1 MKRLLGAATAA
12 MALAIAPHADAAN
25 LRMLSSWDN
34 SYTAVPLIADVF
46 VDMVEADS
54 DGDITISMTGPEAV
68 PPFEQIQPMSV
79 GVFDMLFTHGGYH
92 SSEVGL
98 SSAIDAIDGDPDK
111 RRESG
116 VWDYIDNFY
125 QEGHNLKLIS
135 IPTAITGYRLYLRE
149 PMVDGRLDGLKIR
162 ATAGYH
168 KVVEELGGAPVVLP
182 AGEMYAAAE
191 RGIVDGIAW
200 PAVGAVDFKLCE
212 VTPHT
217 IAPAFGVVSY
227 LVLMNLDAY
236 NRLTEEEQGILLE
249 AGKKLE
255 HNTVDSFAETLA
267 EEDARSAECG
277 SQIDEQTAEWGE
289 TANQFYAERAWNI
302 AGDHSPEKAAAFREF
317 ALDKGMTK

>member
-1 MKRLLGAATAA
+1 MKRLFGAATAA
-12 MALAIAPHADAAN
+12 LAIAIAPQADAAN

-34 SYTAVPLIADVF
+34 SYTAVPLIADVY

-54 DGDITISMTGPEAV
+54 EGDITIAMTGPEAI

-79 GVFDMLFTHGGYH
+79 GVFDLLFTHGGYH
-92 SSEVGL
+92 SSDVGL
-98 SSAIDAIDGDPDK
+98 SAAIDAIDGDPDK

-116 VWDYIDNFY
+116 VWDYIDKFY

-217 IAPAFGVVSY
+217 ISPAFGVVSY
-227 LVLMNLDAY
+227 LILMNLDSF
-236 NRLTEEEQGILLE
+236 NRLTEAEQATLLE

-255 HNTVDSFAETLA
+255 HNTVDSFADTLA
-267 EEDARSAECG
+267 EEDARSADCG
-277 SQIDEQTAEWGE
+277 SQIDEQGEDWGE
-289 TANQFYAERAWNI
+289 TANTFYAERAWDI
-302 AGDHSPEKAAAFREF
+302 AGDHSPEKAEAFHQF